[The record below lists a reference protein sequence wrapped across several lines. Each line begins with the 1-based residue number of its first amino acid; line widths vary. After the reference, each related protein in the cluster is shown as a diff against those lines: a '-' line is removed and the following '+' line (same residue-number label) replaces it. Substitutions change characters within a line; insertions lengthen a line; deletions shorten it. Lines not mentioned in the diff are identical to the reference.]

1 MSGPTGPRFGRQ
13 ADLYRKLRPDYPES
27 VFERIARAC
36 GEPRGVVVDLGAGS
50 GQATTRLLEYFDRVI
65 AVEPDADMAAH
76 IPASD
81 RLEFRVQPAEAAVFD
96 QPVDAMTAATSFH
109 WMDAEA
115 VCAMA
120 KRSLRFGGIF
130 APFGYGPFDYGTETA
145 AGQVVTREYAEVWRA
160 YMDPRLVTWRSYA
173 DIIRD
178 TGLATWVEPFD
189 QVFERSFSPDD
200 AAGLMLTT
208 SYATTVSRERPGY
221 AEDFTRRVVEAADG
235 QPVTVR
241 FDLMG
246 AVARF

>member
-1 MSGPTGPRFGRQ
+1 MSGPTGPRYGRQ

-27 VFERIARAC
+27 VFGRIAQAC

-50 GQATTRLLEYFDRVI
+50 GQATTRWLDYFDRVI

-76 IPASD
+76 IPVSD
-81 RLEFRVQPAEAAVFD
+81 RLEVRVQPAEAAVFD
-96 QPVDAMTAATSFH
+96 EPVDAMTAATSFH
-109 WMDAEA
+109 WMDAAA

-120 KRSLRFGGIF
+120 KRSLRFGGVF
-130 APFGYGPFDYGTETA
+130 APFGYGPFDYGTETP
-145 AGQVVTREYAEVWRA
+145 AGVLVTREYAEVWRPC
-160 YMDPRLVTWRSYA
+160 MDPRLVTWRSYA
-173 DIIRD
+173 DIITD

-189 QVFERSFSPDD
+189 QVFERSFSPED

-235 QPVTVR
+235 RPVTVR